1 MIGSLKNILG
11 NSNAR
16 VIKKMQS
23 VIDDINDF
31 SPDIARL
38 NDNELRS
45 KTIEFKDRI
54 SKGETT
60 NDLLPEAFAVVREAA
75 ERTIGLRHFDVQ
87 LIGGVVLY
95 QGKISE
101 MRTGEGKTLVATLPA
116 YLESLEGKGVHIV
129 TVNDYLA
136 RRDCQWMGAVFDF
149 LGVSVSSL
157 QHASAYQFE
166 MGIDDAEFDNL
177 RPISRSDAYKCDI
190 VYGTNNEFGFDYL
203 RDNMVQD
210 IDEKVQRGRSYA
222 IVDEVDNILI
232 DEARTP
238 LIISGPAE
246 ESSQEYSKFSKIVS
260 FLRSE
265 KDYTIDEKHRTV
277 GLTVEGV
284 QSLEDILKI
293 DNLYSADNYKNVHFI
308 ENALKAKAIFQRDR
322 DYVLRD
328 RQVVIVDE
336 FTGRL
341 MEGRRFADGLH
352 QALEAKEN
360 VPIKRESVTYATIT
374 LQNYFRLYEKLSG
387 MTGTAVTE
395 AEEFF
400 KIYNLDVIE
409 VPTFKPMIRQD
420 KNDLVFKSQ
429 KVKYQAAVDHIFDIH
444 QTGQPILVGTT
455 DIDKSELVSK
465 MLKKKGIKHEVL
477 NAKNHEREA
486 QIIAQAGSLN
496 AVTVA
501 TNMAGRGTDIILG
514 GNPESF
520 NDSLEHWQQN
530 HEQVVSLGGLY
541 VVGTDRHEARRI
553 DNQLRGRSG
562 RQGDPGS
569 TQFFGALDDELLRR
583 FGGERLQGFM
593 NWAGQQDDEA
603 IDNKMI
609 EKFIRSAQIKVEG
622 FNFDIRKHLV
632 DYDDVVNTHR
642 DVIYNE
648 REKVLDGMNLS
659 SNIKGMVNE
668 EISAIIEDYLS
679 NVVVMN
685 WDIDGMLK
693 EIEGIVPIPESMYSQ
708 ERVSGM
714 TSQTI
719 EKSLLEHVDDL
730 YDSYEDSP
738 DSNLIRHLEKNVML
752 SSIDRNW
759 VQHLTYM
766 GNLRQGIGLQAYGQR
781 DPLVMYKKEGHDAFQ
796 KLQARIT
803 DDIVHSVFANF
814 SNVLSISPPASQNLR
829 NDNISTQST
838 DLKPSNSNQN
848 LTKDSS
854 AFTALQ
860 PNGVQPKIGR
870 NQTCPCGSG
879 KKYKRC
885 HGSN

>member
-429 KVKYQAAVDHIFDIH
+429 KVKYQ
-444 QTGQPILVGTT
+444 L
-455 DIDKSELVSK
+455 L
-465 MLKKKGIKHEVL
+465 L
-477 NAKNHEREA
+477 A
-486 QIIAQAGSLN
+486 QDLI
-496 AVTVA
+496 
-501 TNMAGRGTDIILG
+501 
-514 GNPESF
+514 
-520 NDSLEHWQQN
+520 QQK
-530 HEQVVSLGGLY
+530 
-541 VVGTDRHEARRI
+541 
-553 DNQLRGRSG
+553 
-562 RQGDPGS
+562 
-569 TQFFGALDDELLRR
+569 
-583 FGGERLQGFM
+583 RL
-593 NWAGQQDDEA
+593 
-603 IDNKMI
+603 
-609 EKFIRSAQIKVEG
+609 
-622 FNFDIRKHLV
+622 
-632 DYDDVVNTHR
+632 
-642 DVIYNE
+642 
-648 REKVLDGMNLS
+648 
-659 SNIKGMVNE
+659 
-668 EISAIIEDYLS
+668 
-679 NVVVMN
+679 
-685 WDIDGMLK
+685 
-693 EIEGIVPIPESMYSQ
+693 
-708 ERVSGM
+708 
-714 TSQTI
+714 
-719 EKSLLEHVDDL
+719 
-730 YDSYEDSP
+730 
-738 DSNLIRHLEKNVML
+738 
-752 SSIDRNW
+752 
-759 VQHLTYM
+759 
-766 GNLRQGIGLQAYGQR
+766 
-781 DPLVMYKKEGHDAFQ
+781 
-796 KLQARIT
+796 
-803 DDIVHSVFANF
+803 
-814 SNVLSISPPASQNLR
+814 
-829 NDNISTQST
+829 
-838 DLKPSNSNQN
+838 
-848 LTKDSS
+848 
-854 AFTALQ
+854 
-860 PNGVQPKIGR
+860 
-870 NQTCPCGSG
+870 
-879 KKYKRC
+879 
-885 HGSN
+885 

>member
-444 QTGQPILVGTT
+444 QTGQQILVGTT

-520 NDSLEHWQQN
+520 NDSIEHWQLN

-668 EISAIIEDYLS
+668 DISAIIDDYLS
-679 NVVVMN
+679 NVVVMI
-685 WDIDGMLK
+685 WDIEGMLK

-730 YDSYEDSP
+730 YDLYEDTP

-814 SNVLSISPPASQNLR
+814 SNVLTISPPASQNLR
-829 NDNISTQST
+829 NENISTQTT

-848 LTKDSS
+848 ITKDSS

-860 PNGVQPKIGR
+860 PTGVQPKIGR
-870 NQTCPCGSG
+870 NQACPCGSG